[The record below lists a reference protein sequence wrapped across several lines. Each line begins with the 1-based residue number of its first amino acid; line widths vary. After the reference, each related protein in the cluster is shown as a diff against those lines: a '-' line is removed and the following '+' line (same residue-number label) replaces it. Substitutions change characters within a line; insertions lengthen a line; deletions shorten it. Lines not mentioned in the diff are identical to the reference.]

1 MNGYS
6 RVSKYHWTTFSH
18 DHRTSHLEGLTIDLT
33 QTFYFSLNKT
43 IEGTSINN
51 TILWP
56 ITLSTL
62 SQNTPFLCELSEGLG
77 DL

>member
-1 MNGYS
+1 MNGYP
-6 RVSKYHWTTFSH
+6 RVSKYHCTTFSH

-33 QTFYFSLNKT
+33 QTFHFSLDKT
-43 IEGTSINN
+43 TEGTSINN

-62 SQNTPFLCELSEGLG
+62 SQNTPFLCGLSEGSG
-77 DL
+77 DS